1 MLRAMFCPRPSRALA
16 TWLLLALIL
25 FNGLAC
31 AIGHGQMMA
40 AAPPAG
46 AHAGHEMAGMA
57 GMDMGK
63 GAVHSLKSP
72 FEDCFFAGS
81 VPLAMLVFAALG
93 WLARHRPLRVP
104 RRAFGTQAPP
114 RWLLPALNPRAP

>member
-1 MLRAMFCPRPSRALA
+1 MFCPRPSRALA

-25 FNGLAC
+25 LNGLAC

-40 AAPPAG
+40 GPAPG

-63 GAVHSLKSP
+63 SAAHSMKSP

-93 WLARHRPLRVP
+93 WLARHRPLRAP
-104 RRAFGTQAPP
+104 RRALGTQAPP
-114 RWLLPALNPRAP
+114 RWLLPSLNPQAP